1 MTITLP
7 IEWIKKLN
15 LKKREEVDVID
26 EGDSLIISGKQK
38 NEEKSATLDISNFIV
53 PMLWKF
59 FQSIYRKGYNE
70 VKIIFEPSKKTYPNI
85 YQYFSPLLGDKVFG
99 KKHPSKPAIETIQ
112 DLVNRFI
119 GMEIIETGKNY
130 CIVKDMT
137 EPTTKEYNN
146 AFRRIFMLIS
156 GMFER
161 TLSAIE
167 KDEIGDT
174 EICEEIHALDTN
186 IDRFIDYC
194 CRMLNKVNNS
204 APQSKKPAIF
214 STLFILE
221 LLSDEFKDIAD
232 HLAITHKKVKILF
245 PLAEKVRE
253 HFNFYEKTFFKFEG
267 DLAMQFG
274 KNSLSILDEH
284 LRLNKKIKGENK
296 SITRHLMQIS
306 KYLLSLIEL
315 RIEMEY

>member
-1 MTITLP
+1 M
-7 IEWIKKLN
+7 
-15 LKKREEVDVID
+15 
-26 EGDSLIISGKQK
+26 IISTEQK
-38 NEEKSATLDISNFIV
+38 NEEKRATLDISHFVV

-59 FQSIYRKGYNE
+59 FQSTYRKGYDE
-70 VKIIFEPSKKTYPNI
+70 IKIIFDPSKKTYPNI
-85 YQYFSPLLGDKVFG
+85 YQYSSPLLGEKVFG
-99 KKHPSKPAIETIQ
+99 KMHPSKPAIETIQ

-130 CIVKDMT
+130 CIVRDMT
-137 EPTTKEYNN
+137 EPNAKEYNN

-161 TLSAIE
+161 ILSAIE
-167 KDEIGDT
+167 KDEIGDI

-204 APQSKKPAIF
+204 APQAKKPAIF

-221 LLSDEFKDIAD
+221 LLSDEFKYIAD
-232 HLAITHKKVKILF
+232 HLAITNKKVKILS
-245 PLAEKVRE
+245 PLAEKVKE
-253 HFNFYEKTFFKFEG
+253 HFNFYEKTFFKFKG
-267 DLAMQFG
+267 DLAMEFG

-284 LRLNKKIKGENK
+284 IRLSKSLTGENK
-296 SITRHLMQIS
+296 GIARHLVQIS
-306 KYLLSLIEL
+306 KYLLSLVEL